1 MYVQES
7 KTTINGK
14 TYSSF
19 TLRQSYRENG
29 KVRKKTLCC
38 ISHLPLEKIKAIK
51 LALSGE
57 LISPQTDNDL
67 SKMTYQTGKTVGSC
81 MVVNKLLNEL
91 GISAALGKSNMADL
105 VKWLI
110 FARLNEQ
117 GSRLSNV
124 RLADRHDASV
134 FGLKKFNED
143 NLYSAL
149 EWLADRQEDIQQNLL
164 RTKYK
169 GNKPELFLYDVTSS
183 YFEGVKNEL
192 ANFGY
197 NRDKK
202 AGKKQ
207 IVIGMLTDK
216 DGHPIACEVFKG
228 NTSDITTFATLV
240 KDFGKRFG
248 VEKVTMVGDKGMIKT
263 FGINE
268 LHKEGFTYITSITK
282 AQIKTLLQND
292 IIQLGLFDEDL
303 HEVSMDSVRYVL
315 RKNPVRAGQ
324 ISANRNSKIDKLLKL
339 AEKESKYLNAHLK
352 ASSVKALN
360 RVLAYANK
368 LRISNLVELKIGNT
382 GIEAILNEDNI
393 KEAAMLDGCYV
404 LRTDILAED
413 LDLNKI
419 HERYK
424 DLAKVEMGFR
434 TIKTG
439 LLEVRPIWLRKEKR
453 TIGHIFVCMLA
464 YMVSRKLA
472 ENKMPG
478 ETITDII
485 AELNRVHLLHI
496 VTQDESVEKLT
507 IIAQPPARAAQ
518 ILANLNIK
526 LQPRK
531 RVTH

>member
-1 MYVQES
+1 M
-7 KTTINGK
+7 
-14 TYSSF
+14 
-19 TLRQSYRENG
+19 
-29 KVRKKTLCC
+29 
-38 ISHLPLEKIKAIK
+38 
-51 LALSGE
+51 
-57 LISPQTDNDL
+57 
-67 SKMTYQTGKTVGSC
+67 
-81 MVVNKLLNEL
+81 
-91 GISAALGKSNMADL
+91 
-105 VKWLI
+105 
-110 FARLNEQ
+110 
-117 GSRLSNV
+117 
-124 RLADRHDASV
+124 
-134 FGLKKFNED
+134 
-143 NLYSAL
+143 
-149 EWLADRQEDIQQNLL
+149 
-164 RTKYK
+164 
-169 GNKPELFLYDVTSS
+169 YDVTSS
-183 YFEGVKNEL
+183 YFEGLENEL

-248 VEKVTMVGDKGMIKT
+248 VEKVTLVGDKGMIKT
-263 FGINE
+263 YGINE

-282 AQIKTLLQND
+282 AQIKTLLQNN

-303 HEVSMDSVRYVL
+303 HEVNIDSVRYIL
-315 RKNPVRAGQ
+315 RKNPVRASQ

-339 AEKESKYLNAHLK
+339 AEKESKYLNMHLK
-352 ASSVKALN
+352 ASSGKALN

-368 LRISNLVELKIGNT
+368 LRISNLVELKISNT

-404 LRTDILAED
+404 LKTDILAED

-453 TIGHIFVCMLA
+453 TIGHVFVCMLA

-485 AELNRVHLLHI
+485 AELNRVHLLNI
-496 VTQDESVEKLT
+496 VTQDESVEQLT
-507 IIAQPPARAAQ
+507 IIAQPPVRAAQ

-526 LQPRK
+526 LQPPKKLPTKAKTK
-531 RVTH
+531 RGD